1 MSLSRFCHPVF
12 QVDVD
17 VSLLAAAREMRAR
30 RVGCL
35 LVTDRERPIG
45 IVTDRDLVLRAM
57 AEGLDCRTTPVSKCA
72 TFDPITVHERDG
84 VATVAARMRS
94 AGIRRVPVV
103 DDRGKVV
110 GIVTADD
117 LLRELGHELGEIALG
132 IENNSDSS
140 DSR

>member
-12 QVDVD
+12 HVDVD
-17 VSLLAAAREMRAR
+17 VPLIAAAREMRER

-35 LVTDRERPIG
+35 LVTDHERPVG

-57 AEGLDCRTTPVSKCA
+57 AEGLDCRTTPVSRCV

-84 VATVAARMRS
+84 VSTVAARMRS

-117 LLRELGHELGEIALG
+117 LLRELGHELSEITEG
-132 IENNSDSS
+132 IENNSDAS